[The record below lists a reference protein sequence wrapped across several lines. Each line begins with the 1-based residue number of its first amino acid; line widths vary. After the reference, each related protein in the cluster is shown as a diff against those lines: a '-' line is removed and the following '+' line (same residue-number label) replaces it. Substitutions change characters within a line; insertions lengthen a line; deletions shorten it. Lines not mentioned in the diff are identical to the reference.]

1 MLRLRV
7 ADATMREW
15 NAVRCVAGIIA
26 TTIAKSPKGTD
37 VLTVWRMLPSIR
49 TGTIIISFLA
59 EAAL

>member
-15 NAVRCVAGIIA
+15 NAVRYVAGIIA

-37 VLTVWRMLPSIR
+37 VLTVWRMLPS
-49 TGTIIISFLA
+49 TGADTATISFLV
-59 EAAL
+59 EAAS